1 MSNTN
6 LTYVVGG
13 GCAVIAL
20 IAFITLVIVPAL
32 QSHRRA
38 WERVAV
44 VVLSGYVMAA
54 FVGVG
59 VLLGAWIVL
68 QWPSWF

>member
-6 LTYVVGG
+6 ITYVVAG
-13 GCAVIAL
+13 GCGL
-20 IAFITLVIVPAL
+20 IGVLVFITLVLAPAL

-44 VVLSGYVMAA
+44 IVLSGYVLAA
-54 FVGVG
+54 FVGG
-59 VLLGAWIVL
+59 GILLGAWIVL
-68 QWPSWF
+68 EWPRWF